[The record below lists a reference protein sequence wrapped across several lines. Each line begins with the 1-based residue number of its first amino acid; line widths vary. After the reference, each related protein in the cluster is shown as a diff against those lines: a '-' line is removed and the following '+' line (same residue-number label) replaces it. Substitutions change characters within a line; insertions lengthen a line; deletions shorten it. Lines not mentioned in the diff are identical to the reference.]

1 MFALPFGYA
10 KWERIQDTHNAVV
23 LKRGRWHDKPTYLV
37 GFSQCTLAA
46 SFSPKI
52 YRPAATATAA
62 GAVASRPA
70 HHVVAVAG
78 QDNIITLWLTAAARP
93 FLILRD
99 VFQQPPTDLSWGA
112 DGYTL
117 VVSGYDGTVV
127 VMRFT
132 PEELGAVLPEVSRE
146 VS

>member
-1 MFALPFGYA
+1 M
-10 KWERIQDTHNAVV
+10 V
-23 LKRGRWHDKPTYLV
+23 LLRGRWHDKPTFLV
-37 GFSQCTLAA
+37 GFSQCTLTA

-52 YRPAATATAA
+52 FKSAAAA
-62 GAVASRPA
+62 GVAPAGSGPA

-99 VFQQPPTDLSWGA
+99 VFQKPPSDLSWGG

-132 PEELGAVLPEVSRE
+132 PEELGAVLPEVSSE
-146 VS
+146 ASSSSSCV